1 MRTFTRAIAGIVCGV
16 AVLLGIFSAA
26 WTLAL
31 NGTPLE
37 DAIGIGIANAAL
49 DASGVKSS
57 IDEALR
63 SNVERIA
70 AATGLSNDQVE
81 TAIDELAIESW
92 SATTLPGG
100 ASVSGTFSTSYRGAS
115 ATVTTYADPS
125 YITVEAYG
133 QNLTLAVPESA
144 QQYLSLLAYL

>member
-1 MRTFTRAIAGIVCGV
+1 MRTFTRAIAGIAFGI

-37 DAIGIGIANAAL
+37 DAIGTGIANAAL

-63 SNVERIA
+63 SNVESIA
-70 AATGLSNDQVE
+70 AATGLSNEQVE

-92 SATTLPGG
+92 SATTLPED
-100 ASVSGTFSTSYRGAS
+100 ASVSGTFSTSYRGSS

-133 QNLTLAVPESA
+133 QDLTLAVPESA

>member
-1 MRTFTRAIAGIVCGV
+1 MRTFTRAIAGIVFGI
-16 AVLLGIFSAA
+16 AVLLGIFSVA

-37 DAIGIGIANAAL
+37 DAIGTGIANAAL

-63 SNVERIA
+63 SNVESIA
-70 AATGLSNDQVE
+70 AATGLSNEQVE

-92 SATTLPGG
+92 SATTLPES
-100 ASVSGTFSTSYRGAS
+100 ASVSGTFFTSYRGAS
-115 ATVTTYADPS
+115 ATITTYADPS

-133 QNLTLAVPESA
+133 QDLTLAVPESA

>member
-1 MRTFTRAIAGIVCGV
+1 MRTFTRAIAGIAFGI
-16 AVLLGIFSAA
+16 AVLLGIFSVA

-70 AATGLSNDQVE
+70 AATGLSNEQVE

-92 SATTLPGG
+92 SATTLPEG
-100 ASVSGTFSTSYRGAS
+100 ASVSGTFSTSYQGAS

>member
-1 MRTFTRAIAGIVCGV
+1 MRTFTRAIAGIAFGI

-37 DAIGIGIANAAL
+37 DAIGTGIANAAL

-92 SATTLPGG
+92 SATTLPEVV
-100 ASVSGTFSTSYRGAS
+100 SVSGTFSTSYQGAS

>member
-1 MRTFTRAIAGIVCGV
+1 MRTFTRAIAGVVCGV

-37 DAIGIGIANAAL
+37 DAIGTGIANAAL

-70 AATGLSNDQVE
+70 AATGLSNEQVE

-92 SATTLPGG
+92 SATTLPEG
-100 ASVSGTFSTSYRGAS
+100 ASVSGTFSTSYQGAS

-133 QNLTLAVPESA
+133 QDLTLAVPESA

>member
-1 MRTFTRAIAGIVCGV
+1 MRTFTRAIAGIAFGI

-37 DAIGIGIANAAL
+37 DAIGTGIANAAL

-70 AATGLSNDQVE
+70 AATGLSNEQVE

-92 SATTLPGG
+92 SATTLPEGV
-100 ASVSGTFSTSYRGAS
+100 SVSGTFSTSYQGAS

-133 QNLTLAVPESA
+133 QDLTLAVPESA

>member
-1 MRTFTRAIAGIVCGV
+1 MRTFTRAIAGIVFGI
-16 AVLLGIFSAA
+16 AVLLGIFSVA

-37 DAIGIGIANAAL
+37 DAIGTGIANAAL

-57 IDEALR
+57 MDEALR
-63 SNVERIA
+63 SNVESIA
-70 AATGLSNDQVE
+70 AATGLSNEQVE

-92 SATTLPGG
+92 SATTLPES
-100 ASVSGTFSTSYRGAS
+100 ASVSGTFFTSYRGAS

-133 QNLTLAVPESA
+133 QDLTLAVPESA

>member
-57 IDEALR
+57 IDETLR

-70 AATGLSNDQVE
+70 AATGLSNEQVE

-92 SATTLPGG
+92 IATTLPEG
-100 ASVSGTFSTSYRGAS
+100 ASVSGTFFTSYQGAS
-115 ATVTTYADPS
+115 AAVTTYADPS

>member
-92 SATTLPGG
+92 SATTLPEG
-100 ASVSGTFSTSYRGAS
+100 ASVSGTFSTSYQGAS

-133 QNLTLAVPESA
+133 QDLTLAVPESA

>member
-1 MRTFTRAIAGIVCGV
+1 MRTFTRAIAGIAFGI

-92 SATTLPGG
+92 SATTLPEG
-100 ASVSGTFSTSYRGAS
+100 ASVSGTFSTSYQGAS

-133 QNLTLAVPESA
+133 QDLTLAVPESA

>member
-1 MRTFTRAIAGIVCGV
+1 MRTFTRAIAGIAFGI

-92 SATTLPGG
+92 SATTLPEG
-100 ASVSGTFSTSYRGAS
+100 ASVSGIFSTSYQGAS

>member
-1 MRTFTRAIAGIVCGV
+1 MRTFTRAIAGIAFGI

-37 DAIGIGIANAAL
+37 DAIGTGIANAAL

-63 SNVERIA
+63 SNVGSIA
-70 AATGLSNDQVE
+70 AATGLSNEQVE

-92 SATTLPGG
+92 SATTLPES
-100 ASVSGTFSTSYRGAS
+100 ASVSGTFFTSYRGAS

-133 QNLTLAVPESA
+133 QDLTLAVPESA

>member
-1 MRTFTRAIAGIVCGV
+1 MRTFTRAIAGIAFGI
-16 AVLLGIFSAA
+16 AVLLGIFSVA

-63 SNVERIA
+63 SNVESIA

-92 SATTLPGG
+92 SATTLPEDV
-100 ASVSGTFSTSYRGAS
+100 SVSGTFSTSYQGAS

-133 QNLTLAVPESA
+133 QDLTLAVPESA

>member
-1 MRTFTRAIAGIVCGV
+1 MRTFTRAIAGIAFGI
-16 AVLLGIFSAA
+16 AVLLGIFSVA

-37 DAIGIGIANAAL
+37 DAIGTGIANAAL
-49 DASGVKSS
+49 DASGVKSN

-70 AATGLSNDQVE
+70 AATGLSNEQVE

-92 SATTLPGG
+92 SATTLPEG
-100 ASVSGTFSTSYRGAS
+100 ASVSGTFFTSYQGAS
-115 ATVTTYADPS
+115 AAVTTYADPS

>member
-92 SATTLPGG
+92 SATTLPEGV
-100 ASVSGTFSTSYRGAS
+100 SVSGTFSTSYQGAS

-133 QNLTLAVPESA
+133 QDLTLAVPESA

>member
-63 SNVERIA
+63 SNVESIA

-92 SATTLPGG
+92 SATTLPEGV
-100 ASVSGTFSTSYRGAS
+100 SVSGIFSTSYQGAS

>member
-63 SNVERIA
+63 SNVESIA

-92 SATTLPGG
+92 SATTLPEGV
-100 ASVSGTFSTSYRGAS
+100 SVSGTFSTSYQGAS

>member
-37 DAIGIGIANAAL
+37 DAIGTGIANAAL

-92 SATTLPGG
+92 SATTLPEGV
-100 ASVSGTFSTSYRGAS
+100 SVSGTFSTSYQGAS

>member
-1 MRTFTRAIAGIVCGV
+1 MRTFTRAIAGIAFGI
-16 AVLLGIFSAA
+16 AVLLGIFSVA

-37 DAIGIGIANAAL
+37 DAIGTGIANAAL

-63 SNVERIA
+63 SNVESIA
-70 AATGLSNDQVE
+70 AATGLSNAQVE

-92 SATTLPGG
+92 SATTLPED
-100 ASVSGTFSTSYRGAS
+100 ASVSETFSTSYRGAS

-133 QNLTLAVPESA
+133 QDLTLAVPESA

>member
-1 MRTFTRAIAGIVCGV
+1 MRTFTRAIAGIVCDV

-63 SNVERIA
+63 SNVESIA

-92 SATTLPGG
+92 SATTLPEGV
-100 ASVSGTFSTSYRGAS
+100 SVSGIFSTSYQGAS

>member
-49 DASGVKSS
+49 DASGLKSS

-92 SATTLPGG
+92 SATTLPEG
-100 ASVSGTFSTSYRGAS
+100 ASVSGTFSTSYQGAS
-115 ATVTTYADPS
+115 ATVTTYANPS

-133 QNLTLAVPESA
+133 QDLTLAVPESA

>member
-1 MRTFTRAIAGIVCGV
+1 MRTFTRAIAGIAFGI
-16 AVLLGIFSAA
+16 AVLLGIFSVA

-37 DAIGIGIANAAL
+37 DAIGTGIANAAL
-49 DASGVKSS
+49 DASGVKGS

-63 SNVERIA
+63 SNVGSIA
-70 AATGLSNDQVE
+70 AATGLSNEQVE

-92 SATTLPGG
+92 SATTLPED

-133 QNLTLAVPESA
+133 QDLTLAVPESA

>member
-1 MRTFTRAIAGIVCGV
+1 MRTFTRAIAGIAFGI

-26 WTLAL
+26 WMLAL

-92 SATTLPGG
+92 SATTLPEGV
-100 ASVSGTFSTSYRGAS
+100 SVSGTFSTSYQGAS

-133 QNLTLAVPESA
+133 QDLTLAVPESA

>member
-1 MRTFTRAIAGIVCGV
+1 MRTFTRAIAGIAFGI

-37 DAIGIGIANAAL
+37 DAIGTGIANAAL
-49 DASGVKSS
+49 DASGVKSN

-63 SNVERIA
+63 SNVESIA
-70 AATGLSNDQVE
+70 AATGLSNEQVE

-92 SATTLPGG
+92 SATTLPER
-100 ASVSGTFSTSYRGAS
+100 ASVSGTFFTSYRGAS

-133 QNLTLAVPESA
+133 QDLTLAVPESA